1 MKAMYIIAGVIAL
14 LLVLALTGKKSVHH
28 EISINASV
36 EKVWKTLT
44 DMESYPDW
52 NPTMKRLEGEVIE
65 GNKVKY
71 LFTQEEGKSYEVS
84 STVAN
89 IIENKL
95 LNQKG
100 GVPWVLTFNHKY
112 IVEAQGSTSKVI
124 IHEDYTGLGV
134 HFWNPAPVEE
144 AYQRLNEALKTKVE
158 GG

>member
-1 MKAMYIIAGVIAL
+1 MKAMYIIAGVTAL
-14 LLVLALTGKKSVHH
+14 LLVLTGKKSVYH

-36 EKVWKTLT
+36 EKVWKTLM

-71 LFTQEEGKSYEVS
+71 LFIQEEGKSYEVS

-100 GVPWVLTFNHKY
+100 GVPWVLKSQIY
-112 IVEAQGSTSKVI
+112 SRGS
-124 IHEDYTGLGV
+124 
-134 HFWNPAPVEE
+134 
-144 AYQRLNEALKTKVE
+144 R
-158 GG
+158 

>member
-1 MKAMYIIAGVIAL
+1 MKAMYIIAGIAAL
-14 LLVLALTGKKSVHH
+14 LFVLALTGKKSVHH
-28 EISINASV
+28 EVSINAPA
-36 EKVWKTLT
+36 EKVWKTLM

-95 LNQKG
+95 LNQKEE
-100 GVPWVLTFNHKY
+100 F
-112 IVEAQGSTSKVI
+112 
-124 IHEDYTGLGV
+124 LGYLPLIT
-134 HFWNPAPVEE
+134 NI
-144 AYQRLNEALKTKVE
+144 
-158 GG
+158 